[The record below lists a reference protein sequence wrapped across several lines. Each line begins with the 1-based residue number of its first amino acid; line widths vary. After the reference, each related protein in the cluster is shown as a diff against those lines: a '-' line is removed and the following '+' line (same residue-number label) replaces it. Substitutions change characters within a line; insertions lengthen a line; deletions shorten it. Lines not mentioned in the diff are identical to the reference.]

1 MKEKREKFSNKI
13 GFILSCV
20 GAAIGLGNIW
30 LFSWKLGTFG
40 GAAFLIPYFIFII
53 LFSFVGLVSE
63 ISFGRMM
70 KKGVMGVAELMKEK
84 NIPLGKFIPFIPVIS
99 VSGIFTFYA
108 IVFGW
113 IIKYFVLYLTTD
125 MTTLNYGEYFNNF
138 AGNTSSVPWHFIAVA
153 FSIAVI
159 SLGVVKGIEKMNKI
173 IMPLMFIIFIGLV
186 FKSLSLP
193 GAMEGVK
200 YLMLPRWELLANPVT
215 WIMALGQAFFTVG
228 LSGSALL
235 VYGSYLD
242 KDIDIPASV
251 FHTCILDTCAA
262 LLAGFIIIPAAF
274 AFGFSA
280 SAGPSLL
287 FITIP
292 AVFAQIPGGK
302 ILGTVFFLSIIFAA
316 VSSAVN
322 QLEVPV
328 ETVMEKFNIS
338 RKKASI
344 IIGGALFLLGLPLDT
359 NMALFGKFA
368 DFMSVFMIP
377 LGAVLILGFYFFG
390 IDNKKIEEEINTGS
404 SYNIGKFIIKVGKY
418 VFTPGIVI
426 ILILGLVYGSIG

>member
-1 MKEKREKFSNKI
+1 
-13 GFILSCV
+13 
-20 GAAIGLGNIW
+20 
-30 LFSWKLGTFG
+30 
-40 GAAFLIPYFIFII
+40 
-53 LFSFVGLVSE
+53 
-63 ISFGRMM
+63 
-70 KKGVMGVAELMKEK
+70 
-84 NIPLGKFIPFIPVIS
+84 
-99 VSGIFTFYA
+99 
-108 IVFGW
+108 
-113 IIKYFVLYLTTD
+113 
-125 MTTLNYGEYFNNF
+125 
-138 AGNTSSVPWHFIAVA
+138 
-153 FSIAVI
+153 
-159 SLGVVKGIEKMNKI
+159 
-173 IMPLMFIIFIGLV
+173 
-186 FKSLSLP
+186 
-193 GAMEGVK
+193 MEGVK
-200 YLMLPRWELLANPVT
+200 YLITPRWELLKNPVT

-242 KDIDIPASV
+242 KDIDIPGSV

-274 AFGFSA
+274 AFGFSP

-302 ILGTVFFLSIIFAA
+302 FLGIIFFLSIIFAA

-328 ETVMEKFNIS
+328 EAVMDKFNIT
-338 RKKASI
+338 RKKSSFI
-344 IIGGALFLLGLPLDT
+344 VGGILFAAGLPLDT
-359 NMALFGKFA
+359 NMNLFGKFA

-390 IDNKKIEEEINTGS
+390 MDNKKIAEEINTGS
-404 SYNIGKFIIKVGKY
+404 SYNMGNFIIKIGKY
-418 VFTPGIVI
+418 IFTPGVVI